1 MAEVITSIGT
11 DSSIDTETP
20 ASGSGSNPYVVT
32 FSNDPTGVSVGDS
45 MEISDGY
52 GTTYNYL
59 VTDISGSDYTLKY
72 ISGGWSATNPY
83 GITDMSYAQS
93 SGTFKRTYSTISA
106 WDTDLDNTAYY
117 SSSDD
122 AVGEVYNDSVFDEY
136 IVIDGGGTV
145 GLSSVTLTV
154 PESERH
160 DGKAGTGARIEY
172 TGNQSSSFRIR
183 RSQCTVEWLELDLT
197 STNSAV
203 ATGLNFGTN
212 STQEVYARNNIIH
225 GLTTQSTHI
234 HGVYIWGTGNSSNTR
249 HLMNNIIYNMD
260 NSSSSKSASG
270 VTVSSGNWGVYLY
283 NNTVYNIKSTAV
295 GDDAFCF
302 SIHDTDTFIK
312 NNIAARPSAWHS
324 SYQKCFAE
332 SGFSGSTHDYNLST
346 DSTATGTNS
355 VTGEDYA
362 DLFVSITGG
371 TEDLHLEEGADAI
384 NAGVDLGTSPTGV
397 NIDIDGFDR
406 DTVASWD
413 IGANEYVPTPV
424 SFSPTAIDASIVS
437 TDPTGVQDG
446 FSFSPTSIDA
456 STLTVDPTGIQDGF
470 SFSPSAIDA
479 SALTVD
485 PTGTQDGFSF
495 SPTAIDAS
503 IVSTD
508 PTGTQD
514 GFSFSPT
521 AIDASALTVD
531 PTGEIEGS
539 TEPVEPDSISFR
551 ILTTDPAASSTYSPA
566 SVDGS
571 IITSDP
577 TGTQDGFSFSPSA
590 IDGSIITSDPTDV
603 FGSFVKAATAV
614 DASIITSDPSTV
626 HNGFTASIDSIEL
639 STVSVDPSSRI
650 DTFYSPDSI
659 ELSGVTVEPDD
670 VFGSFNA
677 TPDSI
682 IVKAQTN
689 LGRADLFGLW
699 YVDQPYIE
707 RAEASGLIYRATI
720 TSVSIES
727 VTVNQPTIEVK

>member
-106 WDTDLDNTAYY
+106 WESDLDNTAYY

-122 AVGEVYNDSVFDEY
+122 AVGEAYNDSVFDEY

-172 TGNQSSSFRIR
+172 TGNEGSSFRIR

-197 STNSAV
+197 STNSSVSA
-203 ATGLNFGTN
+203 GLNFGTN
-212 STQEVYARNNIIH
+212 STQDVYARNNIIH
-225 GLTTQSTHI
+225 GLTTQNTHI

-283 NNTVYNIKSTAV
+283 NNTVYNIKSTAT

-406 DTVASWD
+406 DSVASWD
-413 IGANEYVPTPV
+413 IGASEYIPTP
-424 SFSPTAIDASIVS
+424 I
-437 TDPTGVQDG
+437 
-446 FSFSPTSIDA
+446 
-456 STLTVDPTGIQDGF
+456 
-470 SFSPSAIDA
+470 SFSPSAID
-479 SALTVD
+479 
-485 PTGTQDGFSF
+485 
-495 SPTAIDAS
+495 
-503 IVSTD
+503 
-508 PTGTQD
+508 
-514 GFSFSPT
+514 
-521 AIDASALTVD
+521 
-531 PTGEIEGS
+531 
-539 TEPVEPDSISFR
+539 
-551 ILTTDPAASSTYSPA
+551 
-566 SVDGS
+566 GS
-571 IITSDP
+571 IISTDP

-590 IDGSIITSDPTDV
+590 IDASIISTDPADV

-614 DASIITSDPSTV
+614 DASIITSDPSTI
-626 HNGFTASIDSIEL
+626 HNGFTAAIDSVEL
-639 STVSVDPSSRI
+639 SAVSVDPSSRI
-650 DTFYSPDSI
+650 DTFYSPHAID
-659 ELSGVTVEPDD
+659 LSGVTVDPDD
-670 VFGSFNA
+670 VLGSFSA
-677 TPDSI
+677 TPASI

-720 TSVSIES
+720 STVSIES
-727 VTVNQPTIEVK
+727 VKVNQPTIEVK

>member
-106 WDTDLDNTAYY
+106 WESDLDNTAYY

-122 AVGEVYNDSVFDEY
+122 AVGEAYNDSVFDEY

-172 TGNQSSSFRIR
+172 TGNEGSSFRIR

-197 STNSAV
+197 STNSSVSA
-203 ATGLNFGTN
+203 GLNFGTN
-212 STQEVYARNNIIH
+212 STQDVYARNNIIH
-225 GLTTQSTHI
+225 GLTTQNTHI

-283 NNTVYNIKSTAV
+283 NNTVYNIKSTAT

-406 DTVASWD
+406 DSVASWD
-413 IGANEYVPTPV
+413 IGASEYIPTPI
-424 SFSPTAIDASIVS
+424 SFSPSAIDGSIIT
-437 TDPTGVQDG
+437 TDPTG
-446 FSFSPTSIDA
+446 T
-456 STLTVDPTGIQDGF
+456 QDGF

-485 PTGTQDGFSF
+485 PTG
-495 SPTAIDAS
+495 
-503 IVSTD
+503 
-508 PTGTQD
+508 
-514 GFSFSPT
+514 
-521 AIDASALTVD
+521 
-531 PTGEIEGS
+531 EIEGAA
-539 TEPVEPDSISFR
+539 EPVEPDSISFR

-566 SVDGS
+566 SVDSS
-571 IITSDP
+571 IITTDP

-590 IDGSIITSDPTDV
+590 IDASIISTDPADV

-614 DASIITSDPSTV
+614 DASIITSDPSTI
-626 HNGFTASIDSIEL
+626 HNGFTAAIDSVEL
-639 STVSVDPSSRI
+639 SAVSVDPSSRI
-650 DTFYSPDSI
+650 DTFYSPHAID
-659 ELSGVTVEPDD
+659 LSGVTVDPDD
-670 VFGSFNA
+670 VLGSFSA
-677 TPDSI
+677 TPASI

-720 TSVSIES
+720 STVSIES
-727 VTVNQPTIEVK
+727 VKVNQPTIEVK

>member
-106 WDTDLDNTAYY
+106 WESDLDNTAYY

-122 AVGEVYNDSVFDEY
+122 AVGEAYNDSVFDEY

-172 TGNQSSSFRIR
+172 TGNEGSSFRIR

-197 STNSAV
+197 STNSSVSA
-203 ATGLNFGTN
+203 GLNFGTN
-212 STQEVYARNNIIH
+212 STQDVYARNNIIH
-225 GLTTQSTHI
+225 GLTTQNTHI

-283 NNTVYNIKSTAV
+283 NNTVYNIKSTAT

-302 SIHDTDTFIK
+302 SIHDNDTFIK
-312 NNIAARPSAWHS
+312 NNIAPRPSAWHS

-406 DTVASWD
+406 DSVASWD
-413 IGANEYVPTPV
+413 IGASEYIPTPI
-424 SFSPTAIDASIVS
+424 SFSPSAIDGSIIS
-437 TDPTGVQDG
+437 TDPTG
-446 FSFSPTSIDA
+446 T
-456 STLTVDPTGIQDGF
+456 QDGF

-485 PTGTQDGFSF
+485 PTG
-495 SPTAIDAS
+495 
-503 IVSTD
+503 
-508 PTGTQD
+508 
-514 GFSFSPT
+514 
-521 AIDASALTVD
+521 
-531 PTGEIEGS
+531 EIEGAA
-539 TEPVEPDSISFR
+539 EPVEPDSISFR

-566 SVDGS
+566 SVDSS
-571 IITSDP
+571 IITTDP

-590 IDGSIITSDPTDV
+590 IDASIISTDPADV

-614 DASIITSDPSTV
+614 DASIITSDPSTI
-626 HNGFTASIDSIEL
+626 HNGFTAAIDSVEL
-639 STVSVDPSSRI
+639 SAVSVDPSSRI
-650 DTFYSPDSI
+650 DTFYSPHAID
-659 ELSGVTVEPDD
+659 LSGVTVDPDD
-670 VFGSFNA
+670 VLGSFSA
-677 TPDSI
+677 TPASI

-720 TSVSIES
+720 STVSIES
-727 VTVNQPTIEVK
+727 VKVNQPTIEVK

>member
-106 WDTDLDNTAYY
+106 WESDLDNTAYY

-122 AVGEVYNDSVFDEY
+122 AVGEAYNDSVFDEY

-172 TGNQSSSFRIR
+172 TGNEGSSFRIR

-197 STNSAV
+197 STNSSVSA
-203 ATGLNFGTN
+203 GLNFGTN
-212 STQEVYARNNIIH
+212 STQDVYARNNIIH
-225 GLTTQSTHI
+225 GLTTQNTHI

-283 NNTVYNIKSTAV
+283 NNTVYNIKSTAT

-406 DTVASWD
+406 DSVASWD
-413 IGANEYVPTPV
+413 IGASEYIPTPI
-424 SFSPTAIDASIVS
+424 SFSPSAIDGSIIT
-437 TDPTGVQDG
+437 TDPTGIQDG
-446 FSFSPTSIDA
+446 FSFSPSAIDGSII
-456 STLTVDPTGIQDGF
+456 TTDPTGTQDGF

-485 PTGTQDGFSF
+485 PTG
-495 SPTAIDAS
+495 
-503 IVSTD
+503 
-508 PTGTQD
+508 
-514 GFSFSPT
+514 
-521 AIDASALTVD
+521 
-531 PTGEIEGS
+531 EIEGAA
-539 TEPVEPDSISFR
+539 EPVEPDSISFR

-566 SVDGS
+566 SVDSS
-571 IITSDP
+571 IITTDP

-590 IDGSIITSDPTDV
+590 IDASIISTDPADV

-614 DASIITSDPSTV
+614 DASIITSDPSTI
-626 HNGFTASIDSIEL
+626 HNGFTAAIDSVEL
-639 STVSVDPSSRI
+639 SAVSVDPSSRI
-650 DTFYSPDSI
+650 DTFYSPHAID
-659 ELSGVTVEPDD
+659 LSGVTVDPDD
-670 VFGSFNA
+670 VLGSFSA
-677 TPDSI
+677 TPASI

-720 TSVSIES
+720 STVSIES
-727 VTVNQPTIEVK
+727 VKVNQPTIEVK